1 MIEIAFCLHGAM
13 TLTQSAGEG
22 MKRGGTSGL
31 EPFYITQPEAKR
43 AKIKKA
49 REILEFMF

>member
-1 MIEIAFCLHGAM
+1 M

-31 EPFYITQPEAKR
+31 EVFYITLRKAQR
-43 AKIKKA
+43 AKINKA
-49 REILEFMF
+49 GEILEFMF